1 MAMNKRERWVGIITV
16 AVLALLGV
24 YQFVVD
30 PLLIRRQEL
39 AREIADA
46 KDAVQRNEDLSD
58 RSKRAGRQ
66 WREMISGG
74 LRKDASETE
83 SVLLHSLR
91 DWAQDANMGLSGLT
105 PARPE
110 KDKDFYRI
118 TVRATGSGRME
129 SIGRFLH
136 RIQTATIPV
145 RVSELQINSRGREGN
160 DDLSIQMS
168 ISTVYL
174 APENEKR
181 PGVAMA
187 RSREVMP

>member
-46 KDAVQRNEDLSD
+46 RDAVQRNEDLSD

-91 DWAQDANMGLSGLT
+91 DWAQDANMSLSGLT

>member
-39 AREIADA
+39 ARQVADA
-46 KDAVQRNEDLSD
+46 KDAIQRNGDLSD

-91 DWAQDANMGLSGLT
+91 DWAQDANMSLSGLT

-136 RIQTATIPV
+136 RIQTASIPV
-145 RVSELQINSRGREGN
+145 RVTELQINSRGREGN
-160 DDLSIQMS
+160 DDLSVQMS

-174 APENEKR
+174 APENETR
-181 PGVAMA
+181 AGVAMV
-187 RSREVMP
+187 RNQGVTP